1 MAGNLT
7 KTKRRIASIR
17 STKKITKAMEMV
29 ASVKLKRFKN
39 AHENG
44 LNYVKEL
51 EQQMAYLCHA
61 EADLFNNKGIG
72 HISHYQKENT
82 NAKGN
87 LYILV
92 TSDLGLCAG
101 YNSNLFRFLEE
112 NFDKK
117 VDTLAPIG
125 NKGVTH
131 YQREGGYDINPFL
144 SDIGLSVERNDILSR
159 CKKIKDDFN
168 AEKYKKVILVYTEYR
183 NSISFLPKMETLLP
197 LSIELEEKE
206 YRTYAP
212 ELLEDTPNAL
222 LHRFLPTYL
231 YAKIRATLV
240 ESQLSEQASR
250 RNAMENAN
258 DNADELLNKLTIDY
272 NKARQ
277 SAITQEITE
286 VVSGSANSN

>member
-7 KTKRRIASIR
+7 KTKRRIASIK

-44 LNYVKEL
+44 IDYLKEL
-51 EQQMAYLCHA
+51 EQEMGYLCHA
-61 EADLFNNKGIG
+61 EKEAIAKSGKG
-72 HISHYQKENT
+72 HISHYQRENED
-82 NAKGN
+82 AKGN

-101 YNSNLFRFLEE
+101 YNSNLFRYFEE
-112 NFDKK
+112 HFDKGK
-117 VDTLAPIG
+117 DTLAPIG
-125 NKGVTH
+125 NKGLTH
-131 YQREGGYDINPFL
+131 YSREGDYQIDPFL
-144 SDIGLSVERNDILSR
+144 SEIGLSVERNDVLAR
-159 CKKIKDDFN
+159 CDKIKKDFN
-168 AEKYKKVILVYTEYR
+168 RGKYKKVILVYTHYK
-183 NSISFLPKMETLLP
+183 NSISFIPTMETLLP
-197 LSIELEEKE
+197 LSIELEDKP
-206 YRTYAP
+206 YRVYAP
-212 ELLEDTPNAL
+212 ELLEESPNKL
-222 LHRFLPTYL
+222 LHRFLPSYL

-258 DNADELLNKLTIDY
+258 DNADELLNKLTIEY

-277 SAITQEITE
+277 GAITQEITE
-286 VVSGSANSN
+286 VVSGSASSN